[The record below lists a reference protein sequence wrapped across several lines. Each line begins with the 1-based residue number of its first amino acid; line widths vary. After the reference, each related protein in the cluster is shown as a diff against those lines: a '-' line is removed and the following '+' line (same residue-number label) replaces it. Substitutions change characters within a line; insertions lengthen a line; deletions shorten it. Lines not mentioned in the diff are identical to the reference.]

1 MKKLLCVLMFALS
14 LCCICLAACG
24 DNETEGKKDINVAD
38 IAWEYSAPFKY
49 DGTEK
54 TVYLTGLPAGVTAT
68 YAGNAATRAGEY
80 TATVTLNY
88 DEEKFNAPAA
98 VLPLNW
104 RIEKGD
110 YDFTSVKWNYEKA
123 FNYDGL
129 SKKVELDNLPSG
141 VTAVYKDNEKTDV
154 GEYVAKVEFI
164 YDESN
169 YNKPSF
175 EDLAWKINK
184 RAYDMSGAKWNYN
197 GAFTYDG
204 TEKSVTVKGLPSG
217 VTVKAYTGNSAVNA
231 GNYIASVTFNYD
243 EINYEAPEL
252 TNLSW
257 TINKSVYDMSVVKWN
272 YDSAFTYDGSE
283 KTVYVSGL
291 PDGVTVKAY
300 ADNKAVNAG
309 SYTAS
314 VTFNYDEINYVA
326 PEFTDLSWTINK
338 ADYDMSKVKWDYNA
352 LLSITYDGS
361 EKTVSIK
368 GELPDGVTVKSYTGN
383 KATEIGNYSATV
395 EFYYDEANYNK
406 PTFAPLAWKIK
417 QSVKD
422 VATKVI
428 NAFGSVPDPWE
439 FLPEKYKT
447 ENHVFGGT
455 LDYASAVSISDIPK
469 NGIGKQLHAIYSP
482 LGYTETALG
491 YVAEVYKTFS
501 AGVSLYQEYI
511 NNHENDYTDYKG
523 TWGVFAV
530 RITIA
535 GEKYA
540 LLAKAAGVTVEL
552 YSDTADGAEKIV
564 GRIGFIVSGKN
575 VAVKYNVYND
585 YFRAAI
591 NAGEILTSDIEF
603 TRKSGKVTGVVYETT
618 GAGSA
623 RLTTCSVLEI
633 TDNYLIITGNK
644 GDFAVPGQGVNVEVY
659 KNATGSLCGTEV
671 YEDIK
676 TASYDTCWFNI
687 YDIGGINNIK
697 AVMGTK
703 NDKNPDSIYL
713 NGSEKVFLQEFNSKL
728 GIKTSRQ
735 YDIEFKTMYFYKEV
749 EGETGKYELV
759 EQKIP
764 MLFVQRA
771 NLNDYVSDIKKNND
785 GLTVSNN
792 SLSAD
797 NAVIAAAY
805 NTYLPVYKQ
814 LKEKITYEITVE
826 YVGERNDW
834 FDQENPAGE

>member
-14 LCCICLAACG
+14 VCCACLAACG
-24 DNETEGKKDINVAD
+24 DAEPEGKKDINVAG
-38 IAWEYSAPFKY
+38 ITWEYSKPFKY

-54 TVYLTGLPAGVTAT
+54 TVRLTGLPEGITAT
-68 YAGNAATRAGEY
+68 YKGNTATVAGEY
-80 TATVTLNY
+80 TATATLNY

-98 VLPLNW
+98 VLPLDW
-104 RIEKGD
+104 KIDKGD
-110 YDFTSVKWNYEKA
+110 YNFSDVKWNYDKA
-123 FNYDGL
+123 FNYDGS
-129 SKKVELDNLPSG
+129 SKKVELDNLPLG
-141 VTAVYKDNEKTDV
+141 VTAVYEDNEKTDV
-154 GEYVAKVEFI
+154 GEYVAKVEFN

-175 EDLAWKINK
+175 ENLIWKINK
-184 RAYDMSGAKWNYN
+184 RAYDMSGATWNYDS
-197 GAFTYDG
+197 AFTYDRS
-204 TEKSVTVKGLPSG
+204 EKSVTVKGLPSG
-217 VTVKAYTGNSAVNA
+217 VTVKSYT
-231 GNYIASVTFNYD
+231 
-243 EINYEAPEL
+243 
-252 TNLSW
+252 
-257 TINKSVYDMSVVKWN
+257 
-272 YDSAFTYDGSE
+272 
-283 KTVYVSGL
+283 
-291 PDGVTVKAY
+291 
-300 ADNKAVNAG
+300 DNKAVNAG

-314 VTFNYDEINYVA
+314 VAFNYDETNYEA
-326 PEFTDLSWTINK
+326 PELANLSWVINKADYDMSGATWNYDSAFTYDRSEKSVTVKGLPSGVTVKSYTDNKAVNAGSYTASVAFNYDETNYEAPELANLSWVINK

-361 EKTVSIK
+361 EKTVSVI
-368 GELPDGVTVKSYTGN
+368 GLPDGVTVKSYTGN
-383 KATEIGNYSATV
+383 KATEIGNYNATV

-422 VATKVI
+422 VAAKVI

-439 FLPEKYKT
+439 FLPEKYKK

-455 LDYASAVSISDIPK
+455 LDYSTAVSVSEIPT
-469 NGIGKQLHAIYSP
+469 NGIGKQLHAIYNP

-491 YVAEVYKTFS
+491 YVTEVYKTFS

-511 NNHENDYTDYKG
+511 NNHEDDYTDYTG
-523 TWGVFAV
+523 SWGVFSI

-535 GEKYA
+535 GDKYA

-552 YSDTADGAEKIV
+552 YSDTADGLEKIV
-564 GRIGFIVSGKN
+564 GRVGFAVAGKN

-603 TRKSGKVTGVVYETT
+603 VRKSGKVTGVVYETT
-618 GAGSA
+618 GVGSA

-659 KNATGSLCGTEV
+659 KNATGALCGTEV

-687 YDIGGINNIK
+687 YDIGGINSIK
-697 AVMGTK
+697 AVMDTK

-785 GLTVSNN
+785 GLTVVNN

-834 FDQENPAGE
+834 FDQENPEGE